1 MSVGQGRVAA
11 WLTRPRRFDVARVR
25 RLGGRDVMQETRA
38 ETRTEKRV
46 FGDTAE
52 QLTVE
57 HLEREGYVIR
67 DRNVLCRRGELDVV
81 AEKGNVLA
89 FVEVRMRSTA
99 VWGDPSATVTHAKQR
114 KVVLAA
120 LEYCQR
126 HRLFERVIRFDVASV
141 VGKGKT
147 GQVEHLIDAFDAGL

>member
-1 MSVGQGRVAA
+1 MSE
-11 WLTRPRRFDVARVR
+11 ARK
-25 RLGGRDVMQETRA
+25 EN
-38 ETRTEKRV
+38 RTEKRV
-46 FGDTAE
+46 FGDLAE

-99 VWGDPSATVTHAKQR
+99 VWGDPSATVTHSKQR

-120 LEYCQR
+120 HEYCQR
-126 HRLFERVIRFDVASV
+126 HRLFARVIRFDVVSV

-147 GQVEHLIDAFDAGL
+147 GVVEHIIDAFESLF

>member
-1 MSVGQGRVAA
+1 MM
-11 WLTRPRRFDVARVR
+11 T
-25 RLGGRDVMQETRA
+25 

-46 FGDTAE
+46 FGDTSE

-57 HLEREGYVIR
+57 YLEREGYVIR

-89 FVEVRMRSTA
+89 FVEVRMRSTT
-99 VWGDPSATVTHAKQR
+99 VWGDPSATVTHSKQR

-120 LEYCQR
+120 HEYCQR
-126 HRLFERVIRFDVASV
+126 HRLFARVIRFDVASV
-141 VGKGKT
+141 VGKGKN
-147 GQVEHLIDAFDAGL
+147 GHIEHIIDAFESIS